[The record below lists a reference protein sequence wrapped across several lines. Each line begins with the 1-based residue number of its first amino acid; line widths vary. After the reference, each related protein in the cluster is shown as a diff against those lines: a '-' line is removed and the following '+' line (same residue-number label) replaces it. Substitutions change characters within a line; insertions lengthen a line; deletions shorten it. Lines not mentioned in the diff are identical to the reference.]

1 MYSVVCMCIL
11 EDSPGEV
18 FVCGGNVIFAYL
30 HENGNVIFV
39 LFFCSVACLLHFI
52 FRVVEY
58 FEYLWTSQSS
68 VDFAVHTVDA
78 QN

>member
-39 LFFCSVACLLHFI
+39 HFLQHCMIVTFHLPGIGVLHLSLNYI
-52 FRVVEY
+52 V
-58 FEYLWTSQSS
+58 
-68 VDFAVHTVDA
+68 
-78 QN
+78 